1 MLDFKGKPGPW
12 EIVNGGDIFGP
23 LGGDSGDG
31 AVCDERDG
39 WQVAEVGRYS
49 SFVDGEL
56 VEQGAD
62 VRKANLALLL
72 AAKELLEALRIAR
85 DYVAADL
92 EHRKQAFAGYP
103 QKWETE
109 ERDLA
114 AIDAAIAK
122 ALNTDTTER

>member
-1 MLDFKGKPGPW
+1 MQEFKGTPGKW
-12 EIVNGGDIFGP
+12 AAFDHGVGDIVVFT
-23 LGGDSGDG
+23 DSDQS
-31 AVCDERDG
+31 AVCVFDG
-39 WQVAEVGRYS
+39 DCVAWPS
-49 SFVDGEL
+49 SNYQTDGT
-56 VEQGAD
+56 AM
-62 VRKANLALLL
+62 ANAHLI
-72 AAKELLEALRIAR
+72 AAAPDLLEALRISR

>member
-1 MLDFKGKPGPW
+1 MLDFKGTPGPW

-49 SFVDGEL
+49 SFVDGQL
-56 VEQGAD
+56 VEQGAG

-72 AAKELLEALRIAR
+72 AAKELLEALIMVRDADNDCAKDGLPTIPAPAR
-85 DYVAADL
+85 S
-92 EHRKQAFAGYP
+92 K
-103 QKWETE
+103 
-109 ERDLA
+109 
-114 AIDAAIAK
+114 IDCAIAK

>member
-1 MLDFKGKPGPW
+1 
-12 EIVNGGDIFGP
+12 
-23 LGGDSGDG
+23 
-31 AVCDERDG
+31 
-39 WQVAEVGRYS
+39 
-49 SFVDGEL
+49 
-56 VEQGAD
+56 
-62 VRKANLALLL
+62 
-72 AAKELLEALRIAR
+72 EALRISR
-85 DYVAADL
+85 DYVTADL

>member
-1 MLDFKGKPGPW
+1 MQEFKGTPAPWRAEDNPG
-12 EIVNGGDIFGP
+12 GGTAVY
-23 LGGDSGDG
+23 GDHGSQK
-31 AVCDERDG
+31 VCVMSAGTSLID
-39 WQVAEVGRYS
+39 
-49 SFVDGEL
+49 
-56 VEQGAD
+56 AD
-62 VRKANLALLL
+62 NALLI
-72 AAKELLEALRIAR
+72 AAAPELLEALRIAR